1 MTSLCV
7 LHDGDE
13 RPEAVPGLLLCRK
26 HRRRMDDDVTEIG
39 LLIVDS
45 QRVTD
50 GGVPS
55 DPTPKTRRLK
65 QPEAP
70 APGDLLLMAMYD
82 PRTTATRL
90 RPTPEALAVGD
101 KDGDQSEPLT
111 NVLGEIA
118 DLVERLAE
126 ERRLSNLPA
135 SVLAQLDLLKRHHDW
150 IAAQDW
156 CDEYLEQIATT
167 KRGLAGAL
175 HDHRFI
181 PRDKPCNLP
190 AENGEGTCGGKLLE
204 ENGTAVVVC
213 VKCRARWVTGQE
225 LARLALSLESA

>member
-1 MTSLCV
+1 MTLCI

-13 RPEAVPGLLLCRK
+13 RPEAVVGLLCQR
-26 HRRRMDDDVTEIG
+26 HRRRMDGDVTEIG
-39 LLIVDS
+39 LLIIDS

-55 DPTPKTRRLK
+55 EATPKTRRLK
-65 QPEAP
+65 APEAP

-90 RPTPEALAVGD
+90 RATAANEY
-101 KDGDQSEPLT
+101 GDQSEPLT

-118 DLVERLAE
+118 DLLERVAE
-126 ERRLSNLPA
+126 ERRLTDLPR

-156 CDEYLEQIATT
+156 CDEYLEQIAST
-167 KRGLAGAL
+167 KRGLANAL
-175 HDHRFI
+175 HDMRFI

-204 ENGTAVVVC
+204 ENGTAVVMC
-213 VKCRARWVTGQE
+213 MKCRSRWVTGQE